1 MTLTYLLSTD
11 EFGGLQLVLEL
22 SVGPTVMLLLN
33 LWAEVGLS
41 KSAMGDVKSLV
52 YKENV
57 IPLSL
62 PIAF

>member
-1 MTLTYLLSTD
+1 
-11 EFGGLQLVLEL
+11 
-22 SVGPTVMLLLN
+22 MLLLN

-41 KSAMGDVKSLV
+41 NGAMGEVKSLV